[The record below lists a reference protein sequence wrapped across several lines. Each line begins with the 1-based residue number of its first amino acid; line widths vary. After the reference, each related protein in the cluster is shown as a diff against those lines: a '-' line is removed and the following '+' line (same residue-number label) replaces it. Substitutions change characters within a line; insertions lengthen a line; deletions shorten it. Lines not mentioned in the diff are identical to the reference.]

1 MKEIG
6 LVLNNN
12 DLSLNYLFEKK
23 DIIDHCCIFF
33 QEDKNN
39 IKSKL
44 VMSFEQKLVEEIV
57 NNHSNFEL
65 IENFDELILW
75 AKRKKIKNLIFPYE
89 TVGNTILNKKVLLNR
104 LNKEN
109 INFTFYM
116 RDWDRHAYPHA
127 SKGFFNFKKNISDL
141 LRLNEIIIE

>member
-1 MKEIG
+1 M
-6 LVLNNN
+6 V
-12 DLSLNYLFEKK
+12 EK
-23 DIIDHCCIFF
+23 II
-33 QEDKNN
+33 
-39 IKSKL
+39 
-44 VMSFEQKLVEEIV
+44 
-57 NNHSNFEL
+57 NNHSNFKL
-65 IENFDELILW
+65 IENFDELILG
-75 AKRKKIKNLIFPYE
+75 AKRKKFKNLIFPYE
-89 TVGNTILNKKVLLNR
+89 NVGNTILKKKVLLNR